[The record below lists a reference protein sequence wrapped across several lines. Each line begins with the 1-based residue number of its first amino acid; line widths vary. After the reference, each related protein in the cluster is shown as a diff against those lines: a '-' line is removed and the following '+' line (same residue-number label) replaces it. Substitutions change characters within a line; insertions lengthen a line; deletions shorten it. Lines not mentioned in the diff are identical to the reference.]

1 MWRLKTLGFLCLLA
15 VGCVAL
21 TPAPQILHSA
31 PKEKMLPAGKLKLA
45 GRSMRCGRTP
55 TLISHSFWD
64 YGGAKKGVI
73 ILNPS
78 KLEGLPESVRLYV
91 YAHECGHQLYGP
103 KETRADCYSVER
115 GKREGWLT
123 QAGMREICTFLAPH
137 RGDWVHPPGTKRCE
151 IMNKCFDKA
160 KPRRAS
166 R

>member
-1 MWRLKTLGFLCLLA
+1 MRRLKTLGAGGLLA
-15 VGCVAL
+15 AGFLAL
-21 TPAPQILHSA
+21 TPAPQTLQSA
-31 PKEKMLPAGKLKLA
+31 PEEKMLPAGHLKLA

-78 KLEGLPESVRLYV
+78 KLDALPEAVRLYV
-91 YAHECGHQLYGP
+91 YAHECGHQLFGR
-103 KETRADCYSVER
+103 KETRADCYAVER

-123 QAGMREICTFLAPH
+123 QSGMSEICTFLAPH
-137 RGDWVHPPGTKRCE
+137 HGDWVHPPGPRRCE
-151 IMNKCFDKA
+151 IMTRCFDKA